1 LPEENVMQ
9 LIIHRGAHE
18 VGGSCVEL
26 TFEDS
31 TILLDV
37 GLPLDSNFGDD
48 PSAKAPQPLFQQ
60 LEIGNKKGRRR
71 TAFSRS
77 LRPLWFSWNIAG

>member
-1 LPEENVMQ
+1 MPEENVMQ

-48 PSAKAPQPLFQQ
+48 P
-60 LEIGNKKGRRR
+60 RDRC
-71 TAFSRS
+71 
-77 LRPLWFSWNIAG
+77 